1 MEQSSREVP
10 ELSHF
15 DVCTTSRHPFTHL
28 PLPPL
33 LSTANSATFNGIDIR
48 FIFYLFLLNFPHC
61 AENAA
66 HCTLVN
72 CQQKVRLLLAPWGK
86 WGRVQVGGP
95 NLLFAVC
102 CSLYVVR
109 CLLLQFVVVS
119 LLFVCLFVAWCL

>member
-1 MEQSSREVP
+1 MYARLADTP
-10 ELSHF
+10 LLIF
-15 DVCTTSRHPFTHL
+15 PF
-28 PLPPL
+28 PPL

-66 HCTLVN
+66 RCTLVN
-72 CQQKVRLLLAPWGK
+72 CQQKVR
-86 WGRVQVGGP
+86 RVQVGGP

-119 LLFVCLFVAWCL
+119 LLFVCLLRGAFN